1 MTFNDHELVIGCRRN
16 DRVSQR
22 RLYDAYAGR
31 MMVVCLRYVKS
42 RDEAEDI
49 LQESFIK
56 VFEKIDTF
64 RFECPLSA
72 WIKRIVVNTALNF
85 LRDNRRYRFAEELET
100 VQDEVTATVSDDLN
114 WKDLLQLVQDLPPGC
129 RTVFN
134 LYAIEGYQH
143 QEIAEMLGISE
154 GTSKSQYSRAKSLLQ
169 RMLTSF
175 PYRLS
180 ENGKV

>member
-1 MTFNDHELVIGCRRN
+1 MTFDEHELVMGCRHN

-22 RLYDAYAGR
+22 RLYDAFAGR

-56 VFEKIDTF
+56 IFEKIGTF
-64 RFECPLSA
+64 RFECPLGA
-72 WIKRIVVNTALNF
+72 WVKRIVVNTTLNY

-100 VQDEVTATVSDDLN
+100 VQDTVELTSTDELH
-114 WKDLLQLVQDLPPGC
+114 WKDLLQVVQQLPAGC

-143 QEIAEMLGISE
+143 QEIAELLGISE
-154 GTSKSQYSRAKSLLQ
+154 GTSKSQYSRAKGLLQ
-169 RMLTSF
+169 RILYT
-175 PYRLS
+175 
-180 ENGKV
+180 EKNKID